1 MKKTSLILSLAAIMM
16 AATLT
21 SCQNTAGTAGQ
32 SEQSTEATAAQKGA
46 IVYFDLDRVLQEY
59 DMANDLSSVVQTKA
73 QSIEQELNRKGNKLQ
88 NDVNAFQQKID
99 KGLLTRSVAEA
110 QSSKLQEQQNEFQNY
125 YAQKQQEMQEEQN
138 VMMNQIAD
146 AIKAFLDKFNEE
158 KQYALIIA
166 NQGSILPSPI
176 ATGDP
181 ELDITDEILEGLNAE
196 YVKTKNNNSSEK

>member
-1 MKKTSLILSLAAIMM
+1 MKKTSLILSLAVVM

-21 SCQNTAGTAGQ
+21 SCQNTANTAGQ
-32 SEQSTEATAAQKGA
+32 SEQSTEAVAQKGA

-110 QSSKLQEQQNEFQNY
+110 QSSKLQQQQNEFQSY
-125 YAQKQQEMQEEQN
+125 YAQKQQEMQEEQS
-138 VMMNQIAD
+138 VAMNQIAD

-166 NQGSILPSPI
+166 NQGAILPSPV
-176 ATGDP
+176 ATGDAS
-181 ELDITDEILEGLNAE
+181 LDITDEILEGLNAE
-196 YVKTKNNNSSEK
+196 YVKTKNDSSSEK

>member
-1 MKKTSLILSLAAIMM
+1 MKKTSLILSLAVIM

-32 SEQSTEATAAQKGA
+32 SEQSTEAVAQKGA

-110 QSSKLQEQQNEFQNY
+110 QSSKLQQQQNEFQNY

-196 YVKTKNNNSSEK
+196 YVKTKNNGTSEK

>member
-1 MKKTSLILSLAAIMM
+1 MKKTSLILSLAVIL

-21 SCQNTAGTAGQ
+21 SCQNNAGTAAQ
-32 SEQSTEATAAQKGA
+32 SEQSTETVAQKGA

-110 QSSKLQEQQNEFQNY
+110 QSSKLQQQQNEFQNY

-146 AIKAFLDKFNEE
+146 AIKAFLDKFNAD

-166 NQGSILPSPI
+166 NQGSILPSPV

-196 YVKTKNNNSSEK
+196 YVKTKNNGSSDK

>member
-1 MKKTSLILSLAAIMM
+1 MKKTSLILSLAVFM

-146 AIKAFLDKFNEE
+146 AIKVFLDKFNEE

-166 NQGSILPSPI
+166 NQGSILPSPV

-196 YVKTKNNNSSEK
+196 YVKTKNDNSSK

>member
-1 MKKTSLILSLAAIMM
+1 MKKTSLILSLAVVM

-21 SCQNTAGTAGQ
+21 SCQNTANTAGQ
-32 SEQSTEATAAQKGA
+32 SEQSTEAVAQKGA

-110 QSSKLQEQQNEFQNY
+110 QSSKLQQQQNEFQNY
-125 YAQKQQEMQEEQN
+125 YAQKQQEMQEEQS
-138 VMMNQIAD
+138 VAMNQIAD

-166 NQGSILPSPI
+166 NQGAILPSPV
-176 ATGDP
+176 ATGDAS
-181 ELDITDEILEGLNAE
+181 LDITDEILEGLNAE
-196 YVKTKNNNSSEK
+196 YVKTKNNSSSEK

>member
-1 MKKTSLILSLAAIMM
+1 MKKTSLILSLAVIM

-21 SCQNTAGTAGQ
+21 SCQNTAGTAAQ
-32 SEQSTEATAAQKGA
+32 SEQSTEAAAQKGA

-110 QSSKLQEQQNEFQNY
+110 QSSKLQQQQNEFQNY

-196 YVKTKNNNSSEK
+196 YVKTKNNGTSEK

>member
-1 MKKTSLILSLAAIMM
+1 MKKTSLILSLAVIM

-32 SEQSTEATAAQKGA
+32 SEQSTEAVAQKGA

-125 YAQKQQEMQEEQN
+125 YAQKQQEMQEEQS

-158 KQYALIIA
+158 KQYAMIIA
-166 NQGSILPSPI
+166 NQGSILPSPV
-176 ATGDP
+176 ATGDAS
-181 ELDITDEILEGLNAE
+181 LDITDEILEGLNAE
-196 YVKTKNNNSSEK
+196 YVKTKNNTSSEK

>member
-1 MKKTSLILSLAAIMM
+1 MKKTSLILSLAVIM

-32 SEQSTEATAAQKGA
+32 SEQSTEAVAQKGA

-125 YAQKQQEMQEEQN
+125 YAQKQQEMQEEQS

-158 KQYALIIA
+158 KQYAMIIA

-176 ATGDP
+176 ATGDAS
-181 ELDITDEILEGLNAE
+181 LDITDEILEGLNAE
-196 YVKTKNNNSSEK
+196 YVKTKNNTSSEK

>member
-1 MKKTSLILSLAAIMM
+1 MKKTSLILSLAVVM

-21 SCQNTAGTAGQ
+21 SCQNTANTAGQ
-32 SEQSTEATAAQKGA
+32 SEQSTEAVAQKGA

-125 YAQKQQEMQEEQN
+125 YAQKQQEMQEEQS

-158 KQYALIIA
+158 KQYAMIIA
-166 NQGSILPSPI
+166 NQGSILPSPV
-176 ATGDP
+176 ATGDAS
-181 ELDITDEILEGLNAE
+181 LDITDEILEGLNAE
-196 YVKTKNNNSSEK
+196 YVKTKNNTSSEK

>member
-1 MKKTSLILSLAAIMM
+1 MKKTSLILSLAVVM

-21 SCQNTAGTAGQ
+21 SCQNTANTAGQ
-32 SEQSTEATAAQKGA
+32 SEQSTEAVAQKGA

-110 QSSKLQEQQNEFQNY
+110 QSSKLQQQQNEFQNY
-125 YAQKQQEMQEEQN
+125 YAQKQQEMQEEQS
-138 VMMNQIAD
+138 VAMNQIAD

-166 NQGSILPSPI
+166 NQGAILPSPV
-176 ATGDP
+176 ATGDAS
-181 ELDITDEILEGLNAE
+181 LDITDEILEGLNAE
-196 YVKTKNNNSSEK
+196 YVKTKNDSSSEK

>member
-1 MKKTSLILSLAAIMM
+1 MKKTSLILSLAVIM

-21 SCQNTAGTAGQ
+21 SCQNTAGTAAQ

-158 KQYALIIA
+158 KQYAMIIA

-176 ATGDP
+176 AVGNSD
-181 ELDITDEILEGLNAE
+181 LDITDEILEGLNAE
-196 YVKTKNNNSSEK
+196 YVKTKNNTSSEK